1 MIPKEQGDQTGPNYT
16 RYYIGRIETYIDKAG
31 VIKKAVAYG
40 KDAGTMKIWFHYD
53 EILQA
58 LGTWVI
64 PEVPYWYNNKK
75 WNSKLRKE
83 HEKINNSGKSDKE
96 QNKNNEQY
104 KKRED
109 PRKGQKQQ
117 HKGYDPRRPESA
129 NDYYPE
135 EYHHRERH
143 PYSQNPRHYSDWE
156 EDYNEIPYSGV
167 GRTAGPSY
175 PTRREREPKP
185 GYYRGRSKSRGDYET
200 RHREGRY
207 EDRSQSRERRRG
219 DGADR
224 AKKLYYGNSGR
235 S

>member
-1 MIPKEQGDQTGPNYT
+1 MVPKERGDKTGPNYKWHF
-16 RYYIGRIETYIDKAG
+16 IGRIETYIDKEGA
-31 VIKKAVAYG
+31 IKKAVAYG

-53 EILQA
+53 EVVQA
-58 LGTWVI
+58 LGTWVF

-83 HEKINNSGKSDKE
+83 HEKIDNNGKSDNE
-96 QNKNNEQY
+96 QN

-109 PRKGQKQQ
+109 PRKGQKQKY
-117 HKGYDPRRPESA
+117 KGYDTRKGESE
-129 NDYYPE
+129 DYYHE
-135 EYHHRERH
+135 GYHHRERR
-143 PYSQNPRHYSDWE
+143 PYSQNPRQYSDWE
-156 EDYNEIPYSGV
+156 EDYDEIPHSGV

-175 PTRREREPKP
+175 PTRRERESNP
-185 GYYRGRSKSRGDYET
+185 GYEYRRRSKSRTDYET

-219 DGADR
+219 NGAVR
-224 AKKLYYGNSGR
+224 AKKHFYGGSGR